1 MKCPFC
7 GSMDTRVLDSR
18 PTLDGTAIRR
28 RRECSSCGKRFT
40 TYERYEEAPVLVV
53 KKDGRREKFDR
64 EKIKNGMIKACE
76 KRPVTYEQI
85 EEAVNRICLKLR
97 EEGSFE
103 VETKKIGELVMEEL
117 KKLDQVAYV
126 RFASVYR
133 DFREVDQFLEIV
145 KELKR
150 EKEGEEQ

>member
-1 MKCPFC
+1 MRCPFC
-7 GSMDTRVLDSR
+7 GSMDTKVLDSR
-18 PTLDGTAIRR
+18 PTLDGAAIRR
-28 RRECSSCGKRFT
+28 RRECTSCGRRFT
-40 TYERYEEAPVLVV
+40 TYERYEEAPVLVI

-64 EKIKNGMIKACE
+64 NKIKNGMIKACE
-76 KRPVTYEQI
+76 KRPVTYDQI

-97 EEGSFE
+97 EEGLFE

-145 KELKR
+145 RELKR
-150 EKEGEEQ
+150 EKEG